1 MLDPFN
7 DILVMSSLMILWTA
21 FVTGFLGS
29 GHCVGMC
36 GGLVFA
42 VAPTKM
48 SNFTYQFGRFI
59 AYTLLGLIGGSLGSF
74 LTLRIDHPYLAS
86 VPTFFLGLFF
96 IWMGLSQYKGK
107 GVHLKL
113 PKYIEKINERWMI
126 SLSAGSLP
134 TNMKSFLVGLF
145 TFLLPC
151 GFLYGAVLISVSLQ
165 NPFSAAG
172 MMIFFWLG
180 TVPAMSFAPQILK
193 KVLFPIQ
200 RKYPFILSLFFVV
213 IGLATILMRLQK
225 ILTVEGASCH

>member
-1 MLDPFN
+1 MLDLFN

-48 SNFTYQFGRFI
+48 SNFTYQLGRLLC
-59 AYTLLGLIGGSLGSF
+59 YSLLGFIGGSLGSF
-74 LTLRIDHPYLAS
+74 LTLRVDHPYLAS

-96 IWMGLSQYKGK
+96 IWMGLSQYQGK
-107 GVHLKL
+107 GVHMKL
-113 PKYIEKINERWMI
+113 PHFVSRLNERFMI
-126 SLSAGSLP
+126 GLSVGNIGP
-134 TNMKSFLVGLF
+134 NTRSFLVGLF

-151 GFLYGAVLISVSLQ
+151 GFLYGAVLVSVSLQ
-165 NPFSAAG
+165 NPLNSIG

-200 RKYPFILSLFFVV
+200 RKYPFMLSLFFIV
-213 IGLATILMRLQK
+213 IGMATILMRVQK
-225 ILTVEGASCH
+225 ILMTEGATCH